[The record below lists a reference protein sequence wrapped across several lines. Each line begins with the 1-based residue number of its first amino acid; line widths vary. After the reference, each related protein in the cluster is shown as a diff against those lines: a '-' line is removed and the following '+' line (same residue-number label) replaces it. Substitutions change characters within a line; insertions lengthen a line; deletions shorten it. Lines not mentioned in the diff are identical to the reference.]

1 MFFTALALAVI
12 AAHAADAPRR
22 PEPKYLGGKPDQA
35 EGAQVLAG
43 FRNVG
48 IHGAYWLKF
57 ELRVMP
63 RKGDERLLSGEM
75 FGTQGASGPL
85 TRLAVDDLGNKGG
98 NHLQLYFFKGGA
110 DAEAWEWNYGQR
122 GITPSKMDA
131 DQLLAPIHE
140 TDLTPFDLLMPF
152 LQWKDFV
159 YEGVAN
165 VRGRPAHAFLLY
177 PPAPLRLPA
186 NLSGPAPAAIRVYL
200 DTQFSAMTQAEWVD
214 GDGKPM
220 KSVTVLD
227 LKKVGEQWLVKSIDL
242 RNHQTRAKTR
252 FSVTAA
258 ALDLTL
264 PAELFA
270 PGKIS
275 EPAPMVPAEK
285 IQRF

>member
-1 MFFTALALAVI
+1 MFFAALALAGIV
-12 AAHAADAPRR
+12 AHAADVPRR
-22 PEPKYLGGKPDQA
+22 PAPKYLGGKPDQA

-57 ELRVMP
+57 DLRVMP
-63 RKGDERLLSGEM
+63 RKGDERVLSGEM
-75 FGTQGASGPL
+75 FGVQGPDGPL
-85 TRLAVDDLGNKGG
+85 TRLAVDDLSNQGG
-98 NHLQLYFFKGGA
+98 SHLQLYLFKGGA
-110 DAEAWEWNYGQR
+110 APEAWEWNYGQR

-131 DQLLAPIHE
+131 DQLLAPVHD

-165 VRGRPAHAFLLY
+165 VRGRPAHTFLLY
-177 PPAPLRLPA
+177 PPAPLQLPA
-186 NLSGPAPAAIRVYL
+186 NLAGAAPAAVRVFL

-214 GDGKPM
+214 GEGKPI
-220 KSVTVLD
+220 KAVTVLD

-252 FSVTAA
+252 FTVTAA

-264 PAELFA
+264 PGELFTA
-270 PGKIS
+270 ENIS
-275 EPAPMVPAEK
+275 APAPTVPAEK
-285 IQRF
+285 VQRF